1 MSFATGARSWAAAQ
15 GAAAAKCPEH
25 WGWVCELSAPS
36 EDPSSGKEPEPHPQH
51 QEGEEGGVGGTF
63 SCSFLSSIKVLK
75 CDSDNGLWSPTC
87 ERAQRISVDYEAL
100 LKEHEDVKKKLDASK
115 ARNKYLSTEIK
126 TLKSQISDLLVKSK
140 HDDEL
145 VDALLVSQFGIFLL
159 F

>member
-1 MSFATGARSWAAAQ
+1 MRT
-15 GAAAAKCPEH
+15 
-25 WGWVCELSAPS
+25 
-36 EDPSSGKEPEPHPQH
+36 
-51 QEGEEGGVGGTF
+51 
-63 SCSFLSSIKVLK
+63 
-75 CDSDNGLWSPTC
+75 
-87 ERAQRISVDYEAL
+87 QRISVDYEAL

-159 F
+159 L